1 MQKKNSSHD
10 PSAYKPLESMPDPIL
25 QPERVLWLHVTAQ
38 AVIDATSRDRAIRNE
53 VAEWIEDEDFEVVC
67 GMAGLDPAH
76 MRHAISALLRDRNRK
91 RAFKKAMEF
100 RFLVRTYVESH
111 TGDIDKRRGA

>member
-1 MQKKNSSHD
+1 MKNKHDSYD
-10 PSAYKPLESMPDPIL
+10 PSAYKPLESMPDPVL

-38 AVIDATSRDRAIRNE
+38 AVIDATSRDRAIRRE
-53 VAEWIEDEDFEVVC
+53 VADWIDDEDFEVVC

-100 RFLVRTYVESH
+100 RFLVRTFVESH
-111 TGDIDKRRGA
+111 MGDIDKRRGA

>member
-1 MQKKNSSHD
+1 MQEEH
-10 PSAYKPLESMPDPIL
+10 SAYKALLSMPDPTL
-25 QPERVLWLHVTAQ
+25 QPERVLWLHVMAQ
-38 AVIDATSRDRAIRNE
+38 AVIDATSRDRAIRKE
-53 VAEWIEDEDFEVVC
+53 VSDWIAHEDFEIVC

-76 MRHAISALLRDRNRK
+76 IRHAISALLKDRNRK

-111 TGDIDKRRGA
+111 TGDVDKKRGA